1 MVIIGLQYTPC
12 RPVPVERAS
21 MAMEDGL
28 ELVRCLR
35 DISYV
40 PAALIAYE
48 RLRREH
54 VERCAG
60 PPIYFRSTTAV
71 RFPSL
76 AIVQAIIL
84 PAVTL
89 PTTGTA
95 NFFLYSCE

>member
-1 MVIIGLQYTPC
+1 MGSRWCTACATSQ
-12 RPVPVERAS
+12 
-21 MAMEDGL
+21 
-28 ELVRCLR
+28 
-35 DISYV
+35 YV

-48 RLRREH
+48 RLRRER
-54 VERCAG
+54 VERCAD
-60 PPIYFRSTTAV
+60 PPMYFRSTTAV

-95 NFFLYSCE
+95 NCSPVFM